1 MGAAGTA
8 KGPVPPSRGT
18 RPSREIDK
26 PARAGAIL
34 TVLILGAVVANINL
48 AIANV
53 ALPSIGAALATSQAE
68 LNLVAVGFTLGLA
81 ASVLYLGA
89 LADRYGRK
97 PAMML
102 GAALSIP
109 TSLLAAW
116 APNATVLIAARVSG
130 GMAAGLLYPI
140 TLSLIT
146 GLFRG
151 GARIRAIALW
161 SGIGGGCSALGP
173 LIGGLLLGQFW
184 WGSVFLPSVPIAAL
198 VVVLAGL
205 WLPRHAGETSEP
217 VDHLGGGLSVASI
230 GPLVLAISL
239 VPNYGFNGTVLG
251 LFAVSLVGLVLF
263 VVRERRA
270 PSPLFDLNVLRAR
283 TFTIALIGGTITW
296 GGLLGATFIGQQ
308 YTQNVLG
315 YSPLSAALTTLPAAV
330 FVAAAARPA
339 GRLITSRGSRI
350 PLALGLAV
358 TAAGFLGMAVLF
370 GTAASALV
378 VGIVYGVLGLGIG
391 LAGPPSSSSL
401 MGSVPVARAGMGSA
415 SNDLQRDF
423 GGALFQAVMGTPA
436 GGGVHPLLH
445 QGVRRPPPT
454 AGPAAVPAG
463 GGDHQPVVHRRRAG
477 RQAVPPGPGTAARRR
492 RPAGIRRRQDGRH
505 PVRRDRMPDRPGR
518 GLVPLP
524 EQARRG
530 GDLRPGGRPAATPT
544 AQRDARARPRRPGRR
559 TRRTPL
565 TGPPAGGIDDV
576 VRLRPDGGAPV
587 ALRPLR

>member
-1 MGAAGTA
+1 MSSAGMA
-8 KGPVPPSRGT
+8 RVPGPPQGD
-18 RPSREIDK
+18 RPSAGES
-26 PARAGAIL
+26 PPRAGAIL

-53 ALPSIGAALATSQAE
+53 ALPSIGAALDTSQAE
-68 LNLVAVGFTLGLA
+68 LNLIAVGFTLGLA
-81 ASVLYLGA
+81 SSVLYLGA

-102 GAALSIP
+102 GAALSVP
-109 TSLLAAW
+109 ASLLAAW
-116 APNATVLIAARVSG
+116 APNATVLIVARVSG
-130 GMAAGLLYPI
+130 GLAAGLLYPI

-151 GARIRAIALW
+151 GARTRAIALW

-173 LIGGLLLGQFW
+173 LIGGLLLGRFW
-184 WGSVFLPSVPIAAL
+184 WGSVFLPSVPIAVL

-205 WLPRHAGETSEP
+205 WLPRHAGESSEP
-217 VDHLGGGLSVASI
+217 VDHLGGVLSVVFI

-251 LFAVSLVGLVLF
+251 LFAVALVGLVLF

-270 PSPLFDLNVLRAR
+270 ESPLFDLKVLRAR
-283 TFTIALIGGTITW
+283 TFTIALVGGTITW

-315 YSPLSAALTTLPAAV
+315 YSPLSAALITLPAAV

-339 GRLITSRGSRI
+339 GRMIASRGSRV

-358 TAAGFLGMAVLF
+358 TAVGFLGMALF
-370 GTAASALV
+370 GMTTSAVV

-423 GGALFQAVMGTPA
+423 GGALFQAVMGTLLAVEYTSYFTKAFAALPPQQAQQLSQQAAATISQSFTGAEQVAKQFPQAQAQQLVAAAQQAFVDGKTAAILFAVLASLIGLVVVLLLYPNKQDEEATYAQVA
-436 GGGVHPLLH
+436 GQQPPPRRDTKPEPEPDP
-445 QGVRRPPPT
+445 GVRAAEPDPPPDAT
-454 AGPAAVPAG
+454 A
-463 GGDHQPVVHRRRAG
+463 
-477 RQAVPPGPGTAARRR
+477 
-492 RPAGIRRRQDGRH
+492 
-505 PVRRDRMPDRPGR
+505 
-518 GLVPLP
+518 LP
-524 EQARRG
+524 
-530 GDLRPGGRPAATPT
+530 
-544 AQRDARARPRRPGRR
+544 
-559 TRRTPL
+559 
-565 TGPPAGGIDDV
+565 
-576 VRLRPDGGAPV
+576 
-587 ALRPLR
+587 

>member
-1 MGAAGTA
+1 MSAARAARGPASPKRDRSAAGEA
-8 KGPVPPSRGT
+8 PP
-18 RPSREIDK
+18 
-26 PARAGAIL
+26 RAGAIL

-53 ALPSIGAALATSQAE
+53 ALPSIGAALDTSQAE

-81 ASVLYLGA
+81 SSVLYLGA

-97 PAMML
+97 PAMMA
-102 GAALSIP
+102 GAALSVP

-116 APNATVLIAARVSG
+116 APNASVLIVARVAG
-130 GMAAGLLYPI
+130 GVAAGLLYPI

-151 GARIRAIALW
+151 GARTRAIALW

-173 LIGGLLLGQFW
+173 LVGGLLLGRFW

-198 VVVLAGL
+198 VVVLAGR
-205 WLPRHAGETSEP
+205 WLPRHAGETTEP
-217 VDHLGGGLSVASI
+217 VDHLGGVLSVVFI

-251 LFAVSLVGLVLF
+251 LFAVALVGLVLF

-270 PSPLFDLNVLRAR
+270 PSPLFDLKVLGAR

-315 YSPLSAALTTLPAAV
+315 YSPLSAALITLPAAV

-339 GRLITSRGSRI
+339 GRLIASRGSRV

-358 TAAGFLGMAVLF
+358 TAAGFLGMALLF
-370 GTAASALV
+370 GTATSAVV

-423 GGALFQAVMGTPA
+423 GGALFQAVLGT
-436 GGGVHPLLH
+436 LLAVEYTH
-445 QGVRRPPPT
+445 YLTKAFASLPSQQ
-454 AGPAAVPAG
+454 AQQLSQQAAATISQSFTGAEQVAKQFP
-463 GGDHQPVVHRRRAG
+463 
-477 RQAVPPGPGTAARRR
+477 QAQAQQLVAAAQQAFVDGKTAAILFAAIAAIIGFVVVFFLY
-492 RPAGIRRRQDGRH
+492 PNKQDEEATYARVASQQPH
-505 PVRRDRMPDRPGR
+505 PQRNAK
-518 GLVPLP
+518 P
-524 EQARRG
+524 EPKH
-530 GDLRPGGRPAATPT
+530 DPGGRATKP
-544 AQRDARARPRRPGRR
+544 DA
-559 TRRTPL
+559 
-565 TGPPAGGIDDV
+565 PP
-576 VRLRPDGGAPV
+576 
-587 ALRPLR
+587 

>member
-1 MGAAGTA
+1 MSAAGAARGPASPRRVRPTA
-8 KGPVPPSRGT
+8 AESPP
-18 RPSREIDK
+18 
-26 PARAGAIL
+26 RAGAIL
-34 TVLILGAVVANINL
+34 TVLILGAVVANVNL

-53 ALPSIGAALATSQAE
+53 ALPSIGAALHTSQAE

-81 ASVLYLGA
+81 SSVLYLGA

-116 APNATVLIAARVSG
+116 APNATVLIVARVSG
-130 GMAAGLLYPI
+130 GVAAGLLYPI

-151 GARIRAIALW
+151 GARTRAIALW

-173 LIGGLLLGQFW
+173 LIGGLLLGRFW
-184 WGSVFLPSVPIAAL
+184 WGSVFLPSVPIAVL
-198 VVVLAGL
+198 VVVLVVL
-205 WLPRHAGETSEP
+205 WLPRHAGETTEP
-217 VDHLGGGLSVASI
+217 VDHPGGVLSVVSI

-239 VPNYGFNGTVLG
+239 VPNDGFNGTVLG
-251 LFAVSLVGLVLF
+251 LFAVALAGLVLF
-263 VVRERRA
+263 VLRERRT
-270 PSPLFDLNVLRAR
+270 PSPLFDLKVLGAR

-315 YSPLSAALTTLPAAV
+315 YSPLSAALITLPAAV

-339 GRLITSRGSRI
+339 GRMITSRGSRM

-358 TAAGFLGMAVLF
+358 TAVGFCGMALF
-370 GTAASALV
+370 GTTSSAVV

-423 GGALFQAVMGTPA
+423 GGALFQAVMGTLLAVEYTNYFTKAFAALPPQQAQQLSQQAASTISQSFA
-436 GGGVHPLLH
+436 GAEQVAKQFPQAQAQQLVVAAQQAFVDGK
-445 QGVRRPPPT
+445 T
-454 AGPAAVPAG
+454 AAILFAVIACLIGLVVVWFLYPNKQDEEATYARVAGQDPAAG
-463 GGDHQPVVHRRRAG
+463 
-477 RQAVPPGPGTAARRR
+477 
-492 RPAGIRRRQDGRH
+492 
-505 PVRRDRMPDRPGR
+505 
-518 GLVPLP
+518 
-524 EQARRG
+524 E
-530 GDLRPGGRPAATPT
+530 
-544 AQRDARARPRRPGRR
+544 
-559 TRRTPL
+559 
-565 TGPPAGGIDDV
+565 
-576 VRLRPDGGAPV
+576 
-587 ALRPLR
+587 

>member
-1 MGAAGTA
+1 MSAAGMAT
-8 KGPVPPSRGT
+8 GPGPPQGDRRSAGES
-18 RPSREIDK
+18 P
-26 PARAGAIL
+26 PRAGAIL

-53 ALPSIGAALATSQAE
+53 ALPSIGAALDTSQAE

-81 ASVLYLGA
+81 SSVLYLGA

-102 GAALSIP
+102 GAALSVP
-109 TSLLAAW
+109 ASLLAAW
-116 APNATVLIAARVSG
+116 APNATVLIVARVSG

-151 GARIRAIALW
+151 GARTRAIALW

-173 LIGGLLLGQFW
+173 LIGGLLLGRFW
-184 WGSVFLPSVPIAAL
+184 WGSVFLPSVPIAVL

-205 WLPRHAGETSEP
+205 WLPRHAGESSEP
-217 VDHLGGGLSVASI
+217 VDHPGGVLSVVFI

-239 VPNYGFNGTVLG
+239 VPDYGFNGTVLG
-251 LFAVSLVGLVLF
+251 LFAVALVGLVLF
-263 VVRERRA
+263 VIRERRA
-270 PSPLFDLNVLRAR
+270 PSPLFDLKVLGAR
-283 TFTIALIGGTITW
+283 TFTIALVGGTITW

-315 YSPLSAALTTLPAAV
+315 YSPLSAALITLPAAV

-339 GRLITSRGSRI
+339 GRMIASRGSRV

-358 TAAGFLGMAVLF
+358 TAVGFLGMALF
-370 GTAASALV
+370 GTTTSAVV

-423 GGALFQAVMGTPA
+423 GGALFQAVMGTLLAVEYTRYFTKAFAALPPQQAQQLSQQAAATISQSFTGAEQVAKQFPQAQAQQLVAAAQQAFVDGKTAAILFAVLASLIGLVVVLLLYPHRQDEEATYAQVA
-436 GGGVHPLLH
+436 G
-445 QGVRRPPPT
+445 QQPPP
-454 AGPAAVPAG
+454 
-463 GGDHQPVVHRRRAG
+463 
-477 RQAVPPGPGTAARRR
+477 
-492 RPAGIRRRQDGRH
+492 
-505 PVRRDRMPDRPGR
+505 RRDTKPDP
-518 GLVPLP
+518 PP
-524 EQARRG
+524 
-530 GDLRPGGRPAATPT
+530 DATASP
-544 AQRDARARPRRPGRR
+544 
-559 TRRTPL
+559 
-565 TGPPAGGIDDV
+565 
-576 VRLRPDGGAPV
+576 
-587 ALRPLR
+587 